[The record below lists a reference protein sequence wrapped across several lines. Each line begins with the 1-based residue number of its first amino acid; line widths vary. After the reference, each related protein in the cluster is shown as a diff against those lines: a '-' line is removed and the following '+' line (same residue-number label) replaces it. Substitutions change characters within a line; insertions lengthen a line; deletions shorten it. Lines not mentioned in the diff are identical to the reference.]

1 MMHGSGSIA
10 PETPPR
16 QYTGAAQLGNL
27 SLSRD
32 GRIGYQW
39 LHKGKVLSN
48 YKPTGL
54 NHGGILHIILSS
66 DKEKCVPMGYD
77 IISFGLHR
85 PPVRHHPGGNGAHNT
100 GGKP

>member
-1 MMHGSGSIA
+1 MMHGSGSISS
-10 PETPPR
+10 EPPR
-16 QYTGAAQLGNL
+16 VNTRELPSIGNL

-48 YKPTGL
+48 YKPMGL

-85 PPVRHHPGGNGAHNT
+85 PPSAIIPGERDA
-100 GGKP
+100 